1 MFNVGPFEMVVL
13 VAVALIVF
21 GPDKLPQL
29 AKDAARMLRTL
40 RDLAQG
46 ARSQLN
52 DELGPEF
59 ADLDL
64 RSLNPRTAIRN
75 ALLGD
80 EELPNLNPREAISR
94 ALRGE
99 DDPPRKPAAGPAAA
113 NPVNSAPLN
122 SAPVNSVPVN
132 SAPVNSVPVN
142 SAPANSAAAAP
153 AAGEPAPDASTRYE
167 QDRAPYYPD
176 PAGVP
181 YDPDAT

>member
-1 MFNVGPFEMVVL
+1 MFNVGPFEMLVL

-29 AKDAARMLRTL
+29 AKDAGRMLRTL

-59 ADLDL
+59 ADFDL

-80 EELPNLNPREAISR
+80 EDLASLNPRDAISR

-99 DDPPRKPAAGPAAA
+99 DDPPAANAGQTNAGQTNASIGNASPLDAAARGAQHRVGRRARVLRLFQARAVRLVQGPALRLGRHLSQAVT
-113 NPVNSAPLN
+113 PV
-122 SAPVNSVPVN
+122 
-132 SAPVNSVPVN
+132 
-142 SAPANSAAAAP
+142 
-153 AAGEPAPDASTRYE
+153 EPRPSTPPPSG
-167 QDRAPYYPD
+167 A
-176 PAGVP
+176 V
-181 YDPDAT
+181 

>member
-1 MFNVGPFEMVVL
+1 MFNVGPLEMLVL
-13 VAVALIVF
+13 AAVALIVF

-29 AKDAARMLRTL
+29 ARDAARMLRTL

-52 DELGPEF
+52 NELGPEF
-59 ADLDL
+59 ADFDL

-80 EELPNLNPREAISR
+80 EELPTLNPREVISR

-99 DDPPRKPAAGPAAA
+99 DDPAPSDPVRRDTPADQPRPTTPAPAPPPSAGPA
-113 NPVNSAPLN
+113 P
-122 SAPVNSVPVN
+122 SVT
-132 SAPVNSVPVN
+132 
-142 SAPANSAAAAP
+142 PASSD
-153 AAGEPAPDASTRYE
+153 PDVRGYE
-167 QDRAPYYPD
+167 QNTKAPYYQD
-176 PAGVP
+176 AAAVP

>member
-1 MFNVGPFEMVVL
+1 VFNVGPFEMLVL
-13 VAVALIVF
+13 AAVALIVF
-21 GPDKLPQL
+21 GPEKLPQL

-52 DELGPEF
+52 NELGPEF
-59 ADLDL
+59 ADFDL

-99 DDPPRKPAAGPAAA
+99 DEPGQSQP
-113 NPVNSAPLN
+113 
-122 SAPVNSVPVN
+122 
-132 SAPVNSVPVN
+132 
-142 SAPANSAAAAP
+142 AAAAP
-153 AAGEPAPDASTRYE
+153 PAGSAGPEAGPARYE
-167 QDRAPYYPD
+167 SEAAVPYYQD
-176 PAGVP
+176 PTSVP

>member
-1 MFNVGPFEMVVL
+1 MLVL

-29 AKDAARMLRTL
+29 AKDAGRMLRTL

-46 ARSQLN
+46 ARTQLN

-59 ADLDL
+59 ADFDL

-80 EELPNLNPREAISR
+80 EDLASLNPRDAITR

-99 DDPPRKPAAGPAAA
+99 DDPPAA
-113 NPVNSAPLN
+113 NAGQPGAQPGTGSACQPGTG
-122 SAPVNSVPVN
+122 SAS
-132 SAPVNSVPVN
+132 
-142 SAPANSAAAAP
+142 
-153 AAGEPAPDASTRYE
+153 
-167 QDRAPYYPD
+167 
-176 PAGVP
+176 
-181 YDPDAT
+181 

>member
-1 MFNVGPFEMVVL
+1 MFNVGPFEMLVL
-13 VAVALIVF
+13 AAVALIAF
-21 GPDKLPQL
+21 GPDRLPQL

-59 ADLDL
+59 ADFDL

-75 ALLGD
+75 ALLDD

-99 DDPPRKPAAGPAAA
+99 DDPAPKPASQVQQPA
-113 NPVNSAPLN
+113 
-122 SAPVNSVPVN
+122 
-132 SAPVNSVPVN
+132 
-142 SAPANSAAAAP
+142 SAAQQPVSAAQQP
-153 AAGEPAPDASTRYE
+153 ASQVQQPASQIQQPPAIADTASYD
-167 QDRAPYYPD
+167 QPVPYYQD
-176 PAGVP
+176 PTAVP